1 MRAATDRFIP
11 INRSTHPAETAMNI
25 VQLLIGFGA
34 LVVLA
39 CFGLLRPTG
48 LAARTRA
55 EREQDAQRDMV
66 AKWLKK
72 DGE

>member
-1 MRAATDRFIP
+1 
-11 INRSTHPAETAMNI
+11 MNI

-34 LVVLA
+34 LIVLA

-48 LAARTRA
+48 LAARTSA

-66 AKWLKK
+66 ARWLKK